1 MLCVDFGCRAGR
13 DGFYVEH
20 MLAARQ
26 ILGERGEAIAE
37 RFLITHGWTILARRF
52 RSGHRDID
60 LVAQISPR
68 LNAQRTVAFVEV
80 KARVSSSFGGP
91 LGAVHW
97 RKQRELTKAA
107 RDWIGRFRQAGDT
120 YRFDVVGVI
129 FGSKE
134 PEIIHIE
141 NAFSVK

>member
-1 MLCVDFGCRAGR
+1 
-13 DGFYVEH
+13 

-37 RFLITHGWTILARRF
+37 KFLIARGWKILARRF

-60 LVAQISPR
+60 LVAELRRPAG
-68 LNAQRTVAFVEV
+68 LERTVAFVEV
-80 KARVSSSFGGP
+80 KARVSAEFGGP

-107 RDWIGRFRQAGDT
+107 RDWMARFHRSGDT
-120 YRFDVVGVI
+120 YRFDVIGVI
-129 FGSKE
+129 FGRTE
-134 PEIIHIE
+134 PEVVHVE
-141 NAFSVK
+141 NAFSVR